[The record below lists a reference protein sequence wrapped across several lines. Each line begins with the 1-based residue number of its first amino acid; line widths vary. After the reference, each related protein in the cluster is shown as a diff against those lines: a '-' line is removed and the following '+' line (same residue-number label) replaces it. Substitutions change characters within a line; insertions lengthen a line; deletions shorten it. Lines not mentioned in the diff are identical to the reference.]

1 MRCPSVRSSV
11 FLSRSRTVK
20 TNKYILELFS
30 PSCSRTILVFPY
42 RTSLQYSDEH
52 PPPSNGGGVECRWG
66 RQKSRSRPISGS
78 IACCVRLEGQVQ
90 YTQVR
95 RTIVAGKRRI
105 LLMAGDDKEV
115 YDKKHQRYA
124 EDNGALEQY
133 LIVRNGK
140 SKA

>member
-1 MRCPSVRSSV
+1 
-11 FLSRSRTVK
+11 
-20 TNKYILELFS
+20 
-30 PSCSRTILVFPY
+30 
-42 RTSLQYSDEH
+42 
-52 PPPSNGGGVECRWG
+52 
-66 RQKSRSRPISGS
+66 
-78 IACCVRLEGQVQ
+78 VQ

-105 LLMAGDDKEV
+105 LLMAGDDEEV